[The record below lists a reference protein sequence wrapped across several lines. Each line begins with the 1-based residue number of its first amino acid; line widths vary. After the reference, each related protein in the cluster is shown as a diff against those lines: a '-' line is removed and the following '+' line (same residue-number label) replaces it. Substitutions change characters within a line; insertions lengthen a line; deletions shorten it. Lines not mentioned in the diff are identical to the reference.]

1 MNDVR
6 FSIIIHAKNTD
17 VELFKNAM
25 RNLQKVSY
33 LNFQIILFDSNTN
46 PFVKNVFDEVF
57 SKDKRA
63 IYRKL
68 NKKIL

>member
-33 LNFQIILFDSNTN
+33 LYKSFC
-46 PFVKNVFDEVF
+46 
-57 SKDKRA
+57 
-63 IYRKL
+63 
-68 NKKIL
+68 KKCI